1 MALIEWTSRAQSA
14 PQSTTVVWRSCSASV
29 VYNRGLSSGFAVV
42 RLLLET
48 KKTCSP
54 WKETKLIIVSD
65 TRICSSIIPAYQLV
79 HVARYLFSLSLPL
92 SASKLDGWW
101 RYGNRYCSSDTALQ
115 AFLVDLWEEFATSG
129 RLLNLPQLCARELHE
144 NVAGEWKKFFIEL
157 ELSSFFVVAV
167 VFCMGLSRVRLYWC
181 GKNGSANWQ

>member
-14 PQSTTVVWRSCSASV
+14 PQSTYNSRLGAAAAWYITEVWTVA
-29 VYNRGLSSGFAVV
+29 
-42 RLLLET
+42 LLLFACSW
-48 KKTCSP
+48 KRRKTCSP
-54 WKETKLIIVSD
+54 WEERKLTIVSD
-65 TRICSSIIPAYQLV
+65 TRICSSILNICISTRSRRTVSL
-79 HVARYLFSLSLPL
+79 LSLPL

-157 ELSSFFVVAV
+157 ELSSYCFFVCV
-167 VFCMGLSRVRLYWC
+167 CMGLSRVRLYSC
-181 GKNGSANWQ
+181 VKNGSTNWQ